1 MIGAMT
7 HPLRELTVDRL
18 RVQIF
23 PDRAALGEAAGTAA
37 AGEIARVLQEKG
49 SARVIL
55 ASAPS
60 QNELLTTLTES
71 AIDWSRVTLFHMDEY
86 VGVDAQSP
94 ASFRRY
100 QAEHVLSRIKPA
112 TFHGIAG
119 EASDTE
125 SECARYKRLLNE
137 SPIDVVCLGIGEN
150 GHLAFVD
157 PPFADFNDPLMV
169 KIVELDEM
177 CRHQQVHD
185 GCFPN
190 LDAVPSRA
198 ITLTLPALLR
208 GKALFCAVP
217 GPRKAQAVRDTLHGP
232 MSPVCPAT
240 ILRTHPNATLYL
252 DKDSASLLRA

>member
-1 MIGAMT
+1 
-7 HPLRELTVDRL
+7 
-18 RVQIF
+18 
-23 PDRAALGEAAGTAA
+23 LGEAAGTAA
-37 AGEIARVLQEKG
+37 AGEIARALRERG

-60 QNELLTTLTES
+60 QNELLTTLTEA

-112 TFHGIAG
+112 AFHGISG
-119 EASDTE
+119 EAADTE
-125 SECARYKRLLNE
+125 AECARYARLLSD

-157 PPFADFNDPLMV
+157 PPFADFADPLLV
-169 KIVELDEM
+169 KIVELDEI

-185 GCFPN
+185 GCFPK
-190 LDAVPSRA
+190 LDAVPRRA
-198 ITLTLPALLR
+198 ITLTLTALTS

-217 GPRKAQAVRDTLHGP
+217 GPRKAQAVRETLEGP
-232 MSPVCPAT
+232 MSPACPAT
-240 ILRTHPNATLYL
+240 ILRKHPNATLYL
-252 DKDSASLLRA
+252 DADSASLLRG